1 MRKVKSVFKW
11 VGLYLLA
18 NLGGGVLG
26 WGLGAGNYG
35 AVFAAGIFAVMIV
48 YAVMTRE
55 KKANV

>member
-1 MRKVKSVFKW
+1 MSRLKSVPKW
-11 VGLYLLA
+11 IGLYLLA

-26 WGLGAGNYG
+26 WGLGAGKYG
-35 AVFAAGIFAVMIV
+35 AVFSAGIFAVMIV